1 MQRGLYQPEKGWA
14 LFALQVVAATLLL
27 MAFLLWAD
35 ESLQWVTANR
45 MQRLLQ
51 FALVCLGAGAI
62 YFGALWAG
70 GFKLLAQ
77 IRR

>member
-1 MQRGLYQPEKGWA
+1 
-14 LFALQVVAATLLL
+14 ALQVVAATLLL

-35 ESLQWVTANR
+35 ESLQWISASR
-45 MQRLLQ
+45 MQRVVQ
-51 FALVCLGAGAI
+51 FVLVCLGAAVV

-70 GFKLLAQ
+70 GFKLLEQ